1 MSDFNQLQER
11 LKRNRIN
18 GVQKPQSKNAKNDQ
32 KKQSQTDENNEID
45 RIIKGIDDM
54 QSRVVDLGKKVV
66 DQTKDSQEDEQSK
79 KGAQEFNS
87 EYKRMTN
94 FGNNQPER
102 KSSVDL
108 NDYKKQQ
115 KRLEKLGFKPQTKH
129 VE

>member
-1 MSDFNQLQER
+1 
-11 LKRNRIN
+11 
-18 GVQKPQSKNAKNDQ
+18 
-32 KKQSQTDENNEID
+32 
-45 RIIKGIDDM
+45 M

-87 EYKRMTN
+87 EYKRLAN

-108 NDYKKQQ
+108 NDYEKQQ